1 MPPIPL
7 IPTGVGVGE
16 GVGVGVGV
24 GVGEGVGVGVALG
37 QKKAKLPD
45 CDAKPA
51 ALRSF
56 LLSLLV
62 V

>member
-1 MPPIPL
+1 
-7 IPTGVGVGE
+7 VGE